1 MNGANGKAR
10 TFGILLFPEV
20 EALDFCGSYEVFAT
34 TRLDESARRES
45 TSPIRTVLV
54 SETLEPVV
62 TAGGMKVLP
71 DVDFAGCPKLDVL
84 IVPGGHG
91 TRALMHNQRYLDFV
105 KQQAAQA
112 ERVASVATGS
122 LVLGSAGLLVGHS
135 ATTHWRSRDFFREKF
150 PNTTLERELR
160 IVVDGQIITAA
171 SIAAGLE
178 MALMI
183 VAHYFGEDVARNS
196 ALQMEFP
203 YPEANGRRTR
213 NGVH

>member
-1 MNGANGKAR
+1 MKGADAKAR
-10 TFGILLFPEV
+10 TFGILVFPEV
-20 EALDFCGSYEVFAT
+20 EVLDFCGSYEVFST
-34 TRLDESARRES
+34 TRLNETMRRE
-45 TSPIRTVLV
+45 TPSPIRTLLV

-71 DVDFAGCPKLDVL
+71 DVDFAGCPRLDVL

-105 KQQAAQA
+105 RQQAAQV

-160 IVVDGQIITAA
+160 IVVDGPIITAA
-171 SIAAGLE
+171 SIRAGLE

-183 VAHYFGEDVARNS
+183 VAHYYGEEVARNS

-203 YPEANGRRTR
+203 YPEVNGRRIR